1 VTTFLPSDSVVRD
14 QLDWGQLGWVSR
26 PETTGAEQLVV
37 LDVVLTPGGC
47 HDFHKHPD
55 QEEVL
60 FVISG
65 TIEQWVGE
73 EKRML
78 SAGDAAFIPKD
89 TVHALSTTAPK
100 TLVSSRSWVHA
111 WAKLAT
117 PSSTSALRN
126 PGRPSEPDSR

>member
-60 FVISG
+60 FLVSG

-73 EKRML
+73 EKQML

-89 TVHALSTTAPK
+89 TVHASFNDGAEGARLLAILGPCVGEAGYA
-100 TLVSSRSWVHA
+100 LVDVSSEEP
-111 WAKLAT
+111 WASKRA
-117 PSSTSALRN
+117 
-126 PGRPSEPDSR
+126 